1 MAADERDLWAEWL
14 AERRFGGNDAVRRRY
29 LERLTRVRDEV
40 LDRAGVSKADVV
52 LDVGCGEGLLG
63 FGALA
68 RGAREV
74 VFSDISTDLL
84 DLCRA
89 SAQSLGVQDRC
100 RFVRASADE
109 LDLAD
114 ESVDVVVTRSVL
126 IYMPDKPAAFAEF
139 FRVLRP
145 GGRISLYEPINRF
158 VGDGFLGYDVSPL
171 GPIAQK
177 LNAVYETADRRSAE
191 ARMTDFDERD
201 LLAYAEATGFFPI
214 RLRLDAEIRRTDA
227 EPLDAFLNR
236 AANPLVPSLV
246 EAMHE
251 VLSERERECA
261 IAYLR
266 PLVEEGAGTW
276 RMATAYLS
284 AEKPP
289 KAPTS

>member
-177 LNAVYETADRRSAE
+177 AQRCLRDHRPPFCGRPDDGLRRA
-191 ARMTDFDERD
+191 
-201 LLAYAEATGFFPI
+201 
-214 RLRLDAEIRRTDA
+214 
-227 EPLDAFLNR
+227 
-236 AANPLVPSLV
+236 
-246 EAMHE
+246 
-251 VLSERERECA
+251 
-261 IAYLR
+261 
-266 PLVEEGAGTW
+266 
-276 RMATAYLS
+276 
-284 AEKPP
+284 
-289 KAPTS
+289 